1 MRLRAFGVIVAVTMA
16 SAGPSS
22 APPAAA
28 EPASPS
34 PPAASPSIPGRVL
47 TLPEVV
53 SIALETQPLIQ
64 GRLFDYAAARFRVDQ
79 ALAPLLPHL
88 AASWT
93 AARDRAVF
101 GLGQATQAEAR
112 NAGEVVRS
120 DTPLRVTEN
129 IAALSLS
136 QLLFDF
142 GQTLAAT
149 DLAKRF
155 ADVAKEDVEL
165 QRDLIVLAVKEAAF
179 NWLLGM
185 RLIRVE
191 TQSLERARV
200 NLYFATR
207 FFVRGVRPQ
216 AAVKRAEVDVA
227 NAQVALIRARN
238 ATALARV
245 ALNTAM
251 GIPGDTPTEVEDVLS
266 YQPFVADRADLFAE
280 ARRGRPEMR
289 QAELRVQAAQA
300 ALQFAGRSFLP
311 TLTGNAYVGSASPDF
326 HEIWGLGGTLN
337 WSLFDG
343 GATIGRYRE
352 ATAALE
358 GADAQLRATGLAID
372 QEIEQARL
380 NVETAAERIPAAKA
394 AVDAAQLNFGYARR
408 RFQTGVG
415 TVLDLTDA
423 QLALTQAEESEVQAL
438 ADYRIAIARL
448 ERAVG
453 RR

>member
-1 MRLRAFGVIVAVTMA
+1 MRLRALAVIVAVATA
-16 SAGPSS
+16 SAGRSPV
-22 APPAAA
+22 PFAAA
-28 EPASPS
+28 EPVSPALS
-34 PPAASPSIPGRVL
+34 ATSPSIPGRVL
-47 TLPEVV
+47 TLSEVI
-53 SIALETQPLIQ
+53 SIALATQPLIQ

-93 AARDRAVF
+93 ASRDRAVF
-101 GLGQATQAEAR
+101 GLGQAAQAEAR
-112 NAGEVVRS
+112 NAGEIIRS
-120 DTPLRVTEN
+120 DTPLRVTQN

-149 DLAKRF
+149 DLATRL
-155 ADVAKEDVEL
+155 AEVAKEDIEL
-165 QRDLIVLAVKEAAF
+165 QRDLVVLAVKEAAF
-179 NWLLGM
+179 NWLLGT
-185 RLIRVE
+185 RLITVE
-191 TQSLERARV
+191 TQALERARV

-207 FFVRGVRPQ
+207 FFVRGVRPE

-227 NAQVALIRARN
+227 NAQLALIRARN

-245 ALNTAM
+245 ALNTVM
-251 GIPGDTPTEVEDVLS
+251 GIPAESPTEVEDVLT
-266 YQPFVADRADLFAE
+266 YQPFVADRASLLAE
-280 ARRGRPEMR
+280 ARRARPEMR
-289 QAELRVQAAQA
+289 QAELRTQATQAAV
-300 ALQFAGRSFLP
+300 QFAGRSFLP
-311 TLTGNAYVGSASPDF
+311 TVTGNAYVGAGSPEF
-326 HEIWGLGGTLN
+326 REIWGLGGALN
-337 WSLFDG
+337 WSLYDG

-358 GADAQLRATGLAID
+358 GAHAQVRATGLAID
-372 QEIEQARL
+372 QEVEQARL
-380 NVETAAERIPAAKA
+380 NVEASAERIPAAKA

-423 QLALTQAEESEVQAL
+423 QLALTQAEEGQVQAL
-438 ADYRIAIARL
+438 ADYRISLARL